1 MNSAKSTRRA
11 LTSSLIAL
19 VLCLTMLMG
28 TTFAWFTDT
37 ANVSVNTITSGNLKI
52 KLVDADDGITAVSDL
67 KFENSKGETNILWE
81 PGATFNTNAFKVVND
96 GSLALKFKVVVTGI
110 EGDTGLLK
118 VIDFKLV
125 GPEGVKDEVSLGVGE
140 TSGAYYISG
149 TMDTA
154 ANNDYQGLELTGI
167 SITVYATQ
175 DTVEYDSTTDDYDE
189 KAEYD
194 IPEPPVDPYAGYT
207 VVNVASQE
215 ELDAAVAAA
224 TEPTVFELA
233 AGTYTFYNNGSYSNK
248 KIVFKGTAN
257 VVIDATGLGNEVYGD
272 EITFDNVTMNFPA
285 TDHKGITHTNKVVF
299 NNCTLTGTQTLY
311 APSVTFNSCT
321 FKVSGDNYAVWTYG
335 IENAVFNDCIFNT
348 SGKAILC
355 YHEAQTDSLVANVT
369 LTNCVFNDDG
379 ALNTTK
385 AAVETGSDGG
395 NTATSNKY
403 NLTFTDCT
411 VNGFD
416 ANNSTSPLWGNKN
429 SMDTDHLNVVIDNV
443 DVY

>member
-52 KLVDADDGITAVSDL
+52 KLVDADDGKTAVSDL

-189 KAEYD
+189 KAEYE
-194 IPEPPVDPYAGYT
+194 IPKLITNDELLTEAIEKHKDYT
-207 VVNVASQE
+207 VSDGEFSKTVVA
-215 ELDAAVAAA
+215 DA
-224 TEPTVFELA
+224 
-233 AGTYTFYNNGSYSNK
+233 Y
-248 KIVFKGTAN
+248 N
-257 VVIDATGLGNEVYGD
+257 VVIEGGTFKNQVIAARNGGKVTVKNAKAGSVESGGGPNILANITGGATVIIEGGSYMTNTVLTGD
-272 EITFDNVTMNFPA
+272 GTGSVVIAGGYFDCGSLYITFYGKPVKDLTITGGTFSSMMVMGQGMMGPNISDFVPDTHQIVDNA
-285 TDHKGITHTNKVVF
+285 DGSITVV
-299 NNCTLTGTQTLY
+299 
-311 APSVTFNSCT
+311 A
-321 FKVSGDNYAVWTYG
+321 K
-335 IENAVFNDCIFNT
+335 
-348 SGKAILC
+348 
-355 YHEAQTDSLVANVT
+355 
-369 LTNCVFNDDG
+369 
-379 ALNTTK
+379 
-385 AAVETGSDGG
+385 
-395 NTATSNKY
+395 
-403 NLTFTDCT
+403 
-411 VNGFD
+411 
-416 ANNSTSPLWGNKN
+416 
-429 SMDTDHLNVVIDNV
+429 
-443 DVY
+443 